1 MAKKVKELTALEV
14 KKLSKDGFYPL
25 GGVTGLYLRIRKNS
39 ALYTLRYSDKNLVRR
54 EFSLGSRDQIS
65 LSQAKKLAMEA
76 RLDLSNGI
84 DPIEK
89 KQEANKKSLDDSTT
103 LTLQELT
110 IEWLEERQNGN
121 YWINN
126 KKGYTDTWF
135 VIRKHLLLKW
145 GNTPVDSLTFETV
158 KDILRPI
165 WQEKP
170 ATANKLRSY
179 LKQMIDWAMA
189 TKLITIRENPAR
201 LDGPLGILLQAY
213 KNNRKES
220 DNFSAAD
227 FKEIPQLIY
236 EIHSLSSTSARA
248 TEFAILTTARS
259 SAVRFATWDEFDFNK
274 KTWTIPMEHDKV
286 KTKNRYRTIMLSD
299 QAIALLKS
307 VPKINKLVF
316 PSNYSSKVL
325 ADTTLAMIL
334 KRLHVAK
341 KKIDGIGWIDPVKS
355 KRLGKEC
362 VITVHGTSRASFR
375 TWAKDDE
382 LGNNRRFDQEAAELC
397 LLHSNLN
404 PLGTS
409 YDRSKLE
416 LEQRKIMQEWG
427 EFCYSKVNCQ

>member
-39 ALYTLRYSDKNLVRR
+39 ALYTLRYSDKNQVRR
-54 EFSLGSRDQIS
+54 ELSLGSRDLIS
-65 LSQAKKLAMEA
+65 LTQAKTLAMTA
-76 RLDLSNGI
+76 RLDLANGV
-84 DPIEK
+84 DPIERK
-89 KQEANKKSLDDSTT
+89 REETQKNTNASS
-103 LTLQELT
+103 LTLKDLT
-110 IEWLEERQNGN
+110 MKWLEERQKAN

-135 VIRKHLLLKW
+135 VLRKHLLLKW

-165 WQEKP
+165 WQDKP
-170 ATANKLRSY
+170 TTATKLRTF
-179 LKQMIDWAMA
+179 LKQMIDWGMA
-189 TKLITIRENPAR
+189 TKLVEFRENPAR
-201 LDGPLGILLQAY
+201 LDGPLGVLLQVY

-227 FKEIPQLIY
+227 FKDIPQLIS
-236 EIHSLSSTSARA
+236 EIHSLSSISARA
-248 TEFAILTTARS
+248 TEFAILTAARS
-259 SAVRFATWDEFDFNK
+259 AAVRYATWDEFDFDK
-274 KTWTIPMEHDKV
+274 KTWTIPVEHDKI
-286 KTKNRYRTIMLSD
+286 KLKNRNRTIILSD
-299 QAIALLKS
+299 QAIDVLKS
-307 VPKINKLVF
+307 IPKMNQLVF
-316 PSNYSSKVL
+316 PSSYSSKIL
-325 ADTTLAMIL
+325 SDTTLAMIL
-334 KRLHVAK
+334 KRLHIAK

-355 KRLGKEC
+355 KRTGKEC

-427 EFCYSKVNCQ
+427 EFCYSKINCQ